1 MTTRCLICNSSAVLS
16 KEAAR
21 AIALLICTL
30 NGLLR
35 AAQKARAQPVPEQ
48 ADSPIEQ
55 AFSVMLDGISGAVNG
70 WEDSQAFIRDVQ
82 RYQFLKYDC
91 LCLRC
96 GATFDE
102 PG

>member
-1 MTTRCLICNSSAVLS
+1 MTTRCLICNSSAVMS

-30 NGLLR
+30 NGLVR
-35 AAQKARAQPVPEQ
+35 ATQTARAQPPLAP
-48 ADSPIEQ
+48 ADSPIEH
-55 AFSVMLDGISGAVNG
+55 AFSVMLDGVSGAVNS

-82 RYQFLKYDC
+82 RYQFMTYDC

-102 PG
+102 PE